1 MGANAELARI
11 FDEMAAMLEISGA
24 NSFRVSAHARVAR
37 ALNDLNV
44 DVADLAGRPEE
55 LRAIEGIG
63 ESSARKILHY
73 LETGTVEEHAKLLET
88 IPHGLLEVLKIPGL
102 GPKTVKMLWEK
113 AGVTDLAS
121 LKAALDSG
129 ELEELP
135 RLGPKS
141 VANIKDALKFLES
154 RGGRVRLGQ
163 ALPIA
168 EAIIEG
174 LRAVPG
180 AGARR
185 VEYAGSLRRGRDTI
199 GDIDIVAVADDPAA
213 LSEAFRRMHGVEKVL
228 AAGSTKSSVRLAQG
242 IQVDL
247 RIVED
252 SSFGAALMYF
262 SGSKEHN
269 VLLRER
275 AQKMGLRLNEYGL
288 FPDDGVAQAPQERG
302 VAPAASASEEEI
314 YEALGLPWIPP
325 ELREARGEFD
335 LAATP
340 DLIEISDIKAELHA
354 HTTASDGRLSLD
366 QLIEAARSRGRKAIA
381 VTDHSQASAQ
391 ANGLT
396 PDRLRAHVEAIRA
409 AAAKHTDITILAG
422 AEVDI
427 HADGRLDY
435 DDEILAMLD
444 VVVASPHSALRQERD
459 VATKRLLA
467 AIRHPLVHIIA
478 HPTGR
483 VLNSREGLQPD
494 IAAVSAAA
502 AAARTALEVNSS
514 SARLD
519 LRDIHVKSAVDAGAL
534 VAIDTDVHAAADLDQ
549 LRYGVLTARRGWLTP
564 DHCVNAWPVK
574 KLLAWLRSKR

>member
-1 MGANAELARI
+1 MSANAELARI
-11 FDEMAAMLEISGA
+11 FDEMAAMLEITGA

-37 ALNDLNV
+37 VLGEINV
-44 DVADLAGRPEE
+44 DVADLADRPQE

-63 ESSARKILHY
+63 DSSAKKILHY
-73 LETGTVEEHAKLLET
+73 LKTGTVEEHEKLLE
-88 IPHGLLEVLKIPGL
+88 IVPHGLLEVLKIPGL

-113 AGVTDLAS
+113 AGITDLAS
-121 LKAALDSG
+121 LKAKLDSG

-135 RLGPKS
+135 RLGQKS

-163 ALPIA
+163 ALPVA
-168 EAIIEG
+168 EAIVER
-174 LRAVPG
+174 LRAV

-213 LSEAFRRMHGVEKVL
+213 LSEAFRGMHGVEKVL
-228 AAGSTKSSVRLAQG
+228 AAGETKSSVRLVQG
-242 IQVDL
+242 LQVDL

-275 AQKMGLRLNEYGL
+275 AARMGLRLNEYGL
-288 FPDDGVAQAPQERG
+288 FPDDGQAAPPQERG
-302 VAPAASASEEEI
+302 VAPLASATEEEI
-314 YEALGLPWIPP
+314 YAALGLPWIPP
-325 ELREARGEFD
+325 ELREARGE
-335 LAATP
+335 LELSGTP
-340 DLIEISDIKAELHA
+340 RLIEIGDIVTELHA

-366 QLIEAARSRGRKAIA
+366 QLIGAALARGRQVIAI
-381 VTDHSQASAQ
+381 TDHSPASAQ
-391 ANGLT
+391 ANGLS
-396 PDRLRAHVEAIRA
+396 PDRLRAHVDAIRA
-409 AAAKHTDITILAG
+409 AASKHTDITILAG

-435 DDEILAMLD
+435 DDEILASLD
-444 VVVASPHSALRQERD
+444 VVVASPHSALRQERE

-467 AIRHPLVHIIA
+467 AIRHPLVHVIA

-483 VLNSREGLQPD
+483 VVNSREGLQPD
-494 IAAVSAAA
+494 LPALAAA
-502 AAARTALEVNSS
+502 AAESRTALEVNASTM
-514 SARLD
+514 RLD
-519 LRDIHVKSAVDAGAL
+519 LRDAHVKAAVEAGAL
-534 VAIDTDVHAAADLDQ
+534 VAIDTDVHTEADFDQ
-549 LRYGVLTARRGWLTP
+549 LRYGVLTARRGWLSP
-564 DHCVNAWPVK
+564 DRCVNAWPRA
-574 KLLAWLRSKR
+574 KLLTWLRSKR